1 MKKLLIIEDDVPF
14 AATLARRM
22 SKHGFSCEQVHQ
34 ANKALHACLQQ
45 KPDCVLLDMKL
56 VSDNGLMLIKP
67 IRAALPKVRLVL
79 LTGFASVT
87 TAVQAMRLGA
97 DDYLAKPV
105 STQMLLTALDSPL
118 TNPKQPHNVA
128 ALDID
133 TMSAERVEW
142 EHINQVLSSNAG
154 NVSATARQ
162 LGMHRRTLQ
171 RKLQKKP
178 VSK

>member
-67 IRAALPKVRLVL
+67 ISCL
-79 LTGFASVT
+79 LYT
-87 TAVQAMRLGA
+87 
-97 DDYLAKPV
+97 
-105 STQMLLTALDSPL
+105 SPS
-118 TNPKQPHNVA
+118 PR
-128 ALDID
+128 D
-133 TMSAERVEW
+133 
-142 EHINQVLSSNAG
+142 
-154 NVSATARQ
+154 
-162 LGMHRRTLQ
+162 
-171 RKLQKKP
+171 
-178 VSK
+178 